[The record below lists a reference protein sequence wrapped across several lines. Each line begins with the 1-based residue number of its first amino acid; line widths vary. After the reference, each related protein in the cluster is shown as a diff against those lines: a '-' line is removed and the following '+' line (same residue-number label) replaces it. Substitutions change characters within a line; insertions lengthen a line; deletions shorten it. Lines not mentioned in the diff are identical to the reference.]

1 MNERVVRLADV
12 TRVQAGRAVHRA
24 AVAAA
29 RAGLVGLPLLA
40 ALVAGLFGRTRI
52 GLRRRFT

>member
-1 MNERVVRLADV
+1 LPWPLLALL
-12 TRVQAGRAVHRA
+12 
-24 AVAAA
+24 
-29 RAGLVGLPLLA
+29 LVGLPLLA